1 MEMPEAVLEDLQAT
15 VSYLLDNELYLATA
29 ESCTAGLIAA
39 ALGSVPGGGK
49 VMESG
54 YVVYS
59 PTAKHRLLGVSAQ
72 TIDRFGLTSEDVS
85 REMAVGALRDS
96 EANVSVATTGVA
108 GPEPMDDIAPGT
120 VCFAW
125 AFSIQGKTALFS
137 HTHRFEGDRQAVI
150 RQASC
155 HALTALKDCHRR
167 ARAGESDY

>member
-1 MEMPEAVLEDLQAT
+1 MEMPEAVFEDLEAT
-15 VSYLLDNELYLATA
+15 VTYLLDQKLYLATA

-72 TIDRFGLTSEDVS
+72 TIDRFGLTSEEVS
-85 REMAVGALRDS
+85 REMALGALRDS
-96 EANVSVATTGVA
+96 EANVAVATTGVA
-108 GPEPMDDIAPGT
+108 GPDPMDDIPPGT

-125 AFSIQGKTALFS
+125 AFGVGGKAALFS
-137 HTHRFEGDRQAVI
+137 RTERFSGDRQAVI
-150 RQASC
+150 RQAAC
-155 HALTALKDCHRR
+155 HALAALKGFHQR
-167 ARAGESDY
+167 AQAGETD